1 MAQNFR
7 KNPTAENIVKPEPVD
22 LAIAK
27 AVADG
32 DLVNFRLLFSPFSPA
47 REASPEA
54 FETAKY
60 AYLLPDEAEAQTP
73 RFEQALAAV
82 GDEST
87 RIHITEDLS
96 VKRPPRLPSQL
107 LLLLA
112 DNAVREGKYTSAAQA
127 YELLRIRARMQEEF
141 FAQGDA
147 ALEVRDIEK
156 AVSAYV
162 TGVGLNYDY
171 AAFPEPLPAVPD
183 YQTAALIMHGDYPT
197 NPMDC
202 VVMQETKQH
211 VATAVS
217 YLLGDAFVAG
227 RIDKQSVET
236 QVEFVIELNRRI
248 DPDWP
253 AFAGRYRQAHEMAA
267 SILDNIQEMYEHH
280 GEHVQ
285 QSLEQEIEVSEQ
297 KQDPE
302 DIPACMLGRRV
313 TDGEWWQYLKEL
325 AYAHPASV
333 LFICRLAVGESEILV
348 PRYNEDSPLA
358 EALELSGTDRT
369 GRNRST

>member
-1 MAQNFR
+1 MAQNSR
-7 KNPTAENIVKPEPVD
+7 KNRAVEKTVKPELVD
-22 LAIAK
+22 LAVAK

-54 FETAKY
+54 FETDKY
-60 AYLLPDEAEAQTP
+60 AYLLPDEAAAQTP
-73 RFEQALAAV
+73 RFEEALAAV
-82 GDEST
+82 GNEPT
-87 RIHITEDLS
+87 RRHISEELS
-96 VKRPPRLPSQL
+96 VKRPPRLPSEL

-112 DNAVREGKYTSAAQA
+112 DNAVRGGKYTSAAQA
-127 YELLRIRARMQEEF
+127 YELLRIRARMQDEF

-162 TGVGLNYDY
+162 TGAGLNYDY

-183 YQTAALIMHGDYPT
+183 YQTAALIMHGDYPN

-202 VVMQETKQH
+202 VAMQETRQH
-211 VATAVS
+211 TATAIS
-217 YLLGDAFVAG
+217 YLLGDMSVAG
-227 RIDKQSVET
+227 RIEKESVET
-236 QVEFVIELNRRI
+236 QVRFVVELNRRI
-248 DPDWP
+248 DPGWT
-253 AFAGRYRQAHEMAA
+253 AFAARYRQAREMAA
-267 SILDNIQEMYEHH
+267 SILDNIQEKYEHH

-302 DIPACMLGRRV
+302 DIPACMLGRRA

-325 AYAHPASV
+325 AYAHPASA

-358 EALELSGTDRT
+358 EALELNGTNRT
-369 GRNRST
+369 GRNSST